1 MKGILFNY
9 LLTVSVMGIHH
20 AYPRAYPRVDEPK
33 DFLAVYLYL
42 MMLDRRRRDGIDG
55 LEWA

>member
-20 AYPRAYPRVDEPK
+20 AYPRVDEPK